1 MALMTEPGWTVLL
14 PNLTIDT
21 ETWSRNQKED
31 PKLEINGV
39 FAISKGVSNGLFTN
53 DKLTGLR
60 WLEADTKRSHIPIT
74 NQNGELAG
82 VAVLSNPKI
91 SVKLNIVNGMPKY
104 RVSVKLSGNVVEALD
119 DMNKTDFELQATK
132 GYARKF

>member
-1 MALMTEPGWTVLL
+1 MIQRHGAVT
-14 PNLTIDT
+14 
-21 ETWSRNQKED
+21 KKKD

-60 WLEADTKRSHIPIT
+60 WLEADTKRLYIPIT

-119 DMNKTDFELQATK
+119 DMNKTDFELQAAK